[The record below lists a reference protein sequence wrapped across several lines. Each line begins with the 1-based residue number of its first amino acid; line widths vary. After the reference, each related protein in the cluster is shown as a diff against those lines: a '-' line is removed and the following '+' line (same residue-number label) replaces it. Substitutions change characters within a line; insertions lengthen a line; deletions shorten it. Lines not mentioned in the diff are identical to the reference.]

1 VVLACDSDWL
11 AANPEAA
18 RAFVGATVRGF
29 ELAASNPDEAARIL
43 VEQNPGVFDAN
54 TELPLASQRFMAEEG
69 LLVDADGKVGTQTL
83 DQWTGYSSFLFD
95 QGLLTDAN
103 GAPLTEAPDYAS
115 LFTNDFLP
123 AP

>member
-1 VVLACDSDWL
+1 MV
-11 AANPEAA
+11 
-18 RAFVGATVRGF
+18 
-29 ELAASNPDEAARIL
+29 DEAARIL

-54 TELPLASQRFMAEEG
+54 TDLPLASARFMADQG
-69 LLVDADGKVGTQTL
+69 LLVDGDGNVGTQTL
-83 DQWTGYSSFLFD
+83 EQWTGYSSFLYE

-103 GAPLTEAPDYAS
+103 GAPLTEAPDYAA